1 MKKIL
6 SHGIHSINKYRMKCP
21 YCDCEFEYQDEDV
34 YYSRNSIY
42 GNYVDCP
49 ECNYPISHNDSV
61 KTVIRVSTESL

>member
-34 YYSRNSIY
+34 YYHNSLHSR
-42 GNYVDCP
+42 YVYCP
-49 ECNYPISHNDSV
+49 ECNAPIHHTDSI
-61 KTVIRVSTESL
+61 KTTIRVSTESL

>member
-1 MKKIL
+1 
-6 SHGIHSINKYRMKCP
+6 MKCP